1 MNLILAVVVLIL
13 AVPVGYLIAWLARD
27 ELVSGRKYFRILIIG
42 SILAGIWFYL
52 VKRIDLVLSMGF
64 LLIISLISLV
74 KSQDKKWTKVRR

>member
-27 ELVSGRKYFRILIIG
+27 ELLVGRKYFRILIIG

-52 VKRIDLVLSMGF
+52 VKRWELVLSMAF